1 MDKETFIEKI
11 KEAGTCEDIIKV
23 RGILA
28 EIQDEVSK
36 VYDDSLTMSDTL
48 KKSEEEKETLRQA
61 NMDLFL
67 RVGSNKTPQEV
78 QENETGI
85 HTEPKKEYKSYD
97 DLAKEFI
104 K

>member
-11 KEAGTCEDIIKV
+11 KEAGLCEDIIKV

-67 RVGSNKTPQEV
+67 RVGSAKTEAERQAD
-78 QENETGI
+78 ETGI

-97 DLAKEFI
+97 ELAKDFI

>member
-1 MDKETFIEKI
+1 MDKDKFIEKI

-36 VYDDSLTMSDTL
+36 VYDESSTLSDTL

-67 RVGSNKTPQEV
+67 RVGSSKSAEDLQSE
-78 QENETGI
+78 ETGI
-85 HTEPKKEYKSYD
+85 KQPEKVEYKSYD
-97 DLAKEFI
+97 EIAKDFI

>member
-1 MDKETFIEKI
+1 MNKEEFIEKI

-23 RGILA
+23 RGLLA

-36 VYDDSLTMSDTL
+36 VYDDSSTLNDTL
-48 KKSEEEKETLRQA
+48 KKSEEEKETLRKA

-67 RVGSNKTPQEV
+67 RVGSSKSNEDIIV
-78 QENETGI
+78 DETGL
-85 HTEPKKEYKSYD
+85 HKGKQPEYKSYD
-97 DLAKEFI
+97 EIAKDFI